1 MNISFSVLFENTLLQ
16 FLKNLCDYGEYFDAR
31 PNLEGLQSTVA
42 HCLLTGIL
50 GSDKHQCWI

>member
-50 GSDKHQCWI
+50 GSDKHQC